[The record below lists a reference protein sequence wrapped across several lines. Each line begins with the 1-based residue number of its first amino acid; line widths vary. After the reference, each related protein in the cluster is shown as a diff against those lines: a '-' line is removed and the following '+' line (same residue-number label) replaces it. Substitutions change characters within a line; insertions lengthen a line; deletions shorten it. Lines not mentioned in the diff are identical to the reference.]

1 MNSIG
6 GMGWHNLPLT
16 NKWTAK
22 KKSWYQGSWLSHYPN
37 LVVQHCTP
45 RGSSTYQVR
54 WERAFWTAAICMSF
68 EYHARCL
75 GQAPVECWCLWLQRD
90 VPTFINF
97 ERDLL
102 IWFDTFPKFERT
114 CSTHFHTFPY
124 VYIFR
129 RVYLSLWELF
139 GAKKKSALRGDHV
152 TTLFQGPNHREAL
165 KRVIPNSWLFI
176 SWKIR

>member
-1 MNSIG
+1 MDSQKKNHDIRVPD
-6 GMGWHNLPLT
+6 WVITPNWWFNILLPEAAPPTRLDENVRSGLLPSAWALNT
-16 NKWTAK
+16 TLGVSM
-22 KKSWYQGSWLSHYPN
+22 SWS
-37 LVVQHCTP
+37 
-45 RGSSTYQVR
+45 
-54 WERAFWTAAICMSF
+54 
-68 EYHARCL
+68 
-75 GQAPVECWCLWLQRD
+75 PVECWCLWLQRD
-90 VPTFINF
+90 VPYTFINF

-114 CSTHFHTFPY
+114 YSTHFHTFPY

-165 KRVIPNSWLFI
+165 KRMIPNSWLFI